1 MFLFT
6 TPHVGWLGV
15 TARPQ
20 WTKANRLQEVEAV
33 LERRHAECNEVTV
46 VCDDHNTHT
55 QGISCNGFELA
66 RVREL
71 VRRAAT
77 REAGEPP
84 IDRGERRERA
94 DAPSGGPGRESG
106 RLRQGSG
113 LGPNVNDRQRRV
125 NWPMTVGDTRC
136 TLKAVN
142 PKLVL

>member
-1 MFLFT
+1 M
-6 TPHVGWLGV
+6 
-15 TARPQ
+15 
-20 WTKANRLQEVEAV
+20 

-94 DAPSGGPGRESG
+94 DAPLRGPGGNLEGCG
-106 RLRQGSG
+106 RGRG
-113 LGPNVNDRQRRV
+113 LAQ
-125 NWPMTVGDTRC
+125 T
-136 TLKAVN
+136 
-142 PKLVL
+142 